1 MILQQKIQIRNIN
14 AQITFIRYI
23 NIVNAMINLRDIDL
37 NLLVV
42 FQELFQERRVSS
54 AAERLQVS
62 QSAVSNALARLRRTL
77 GDDLFVR
84 TPLGM
89 QPTPLAQQLSASI
102 FSALSQVT
110 NALNYHERFDPAT
123 SKRHFVIAM
132 RDVGEVYMIPILVQ
146 ACTRIAPH
154 VQITTSRLDK
164 AELKS
169 EMEAGRIDLAVGA
182 YDDMSTGFH
191 RRRLFKQDHVSMFR
205 DGHFL
210 GRNKVTLKDFLS
222 ARHLF
227 VSASG
232 QPYEQVNQRL
242 QRAGVQARA
251 AFTVPHFTAVPFIIS
266 ATDLVV
272 TVPQKFAEHSA
283 ALLGLRFIVSPVP
296 LPSMQSIIYWHH
308 RFNRDEGN
316 QWLRGVIFDLFAEHG
331 ERFEKRGRKALENI
345 PPQ

>member
-1 MILQQKIQIRNIN
+1 M
-14 AQITFIRYI
+14 
-23 NIVNAMINLRDIDL
+23 VSVMINLRDIDL

-54 AAERLQVS
+54 AAERLQLS
-62 QSAVSNALARLRRTL
+62 QSAVSNALARLRRTF

-110 NALNYHERFDPAT
+110 NALNYHERFNPAT

-146 ACTRIAPH
+146 TCARLAPH
-154 VQITTSRLDK
+154 VQITTSQFDK
-164 AELKS
+164 AELKT

-182 YDDMSTGFH
+182 YYDMSTGFH
-191 RRRLFKQDHVSMFR
+191 RRRLFKQEHVSMFR
-205 DGHFL
+205 DGHVL
-210 GRNKVTLKDFLS
+210 GRIKVTLRAFLS
-222 ARHLF
+222 AQHLF
-227 VSASG
+227 VSAG
-232 QPYEQVNQRL
+232 GHPYEQVNQCL
-242 QRAGVQARA
+242 QRAGVRVRA

-272 TVPQKFAEHSA
+272 TVPQKFAERSA
-283 ALLGLRFIVSPVP
+283 ALLGLRFISPPVL
-296 LPSMQSIIYWHH
+296 LPSMQTNIFWHH
-308 RFNRDEGN
+308 RFNGDEGN
-316 QWLRGVIFDLFAEHG
+316 QWLRRLIFDLFAEPSKPV
-331 ERFEKRGRKALENI
+331 EKRDRRAPENNAGREI
-345 PPQ
+345 GCD